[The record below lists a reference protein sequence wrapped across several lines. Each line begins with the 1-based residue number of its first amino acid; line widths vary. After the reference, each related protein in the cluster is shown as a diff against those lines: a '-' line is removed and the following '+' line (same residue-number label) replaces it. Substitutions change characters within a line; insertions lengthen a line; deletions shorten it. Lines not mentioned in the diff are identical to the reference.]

1 MFTIRNA
8 WILAH
13 KRLEYQIPT
22 GNITQLASQGTFG
35 IIKAQGFISRVQG
48 SIHLSFTQISTM
60 GSLSTH
66 SNGHGQQGPFNV
78 KRIAI
83 VGAGPCGVS
92 AAKYLLAEEA
102 FERIDIYEQAAE
114 VGGVWNYSPLVPG
127 TVPVPQTDAFAPAEE
142 PVYPE
147 TGASNGKGKTAPVFP
162 SPMYDDLHTNIPHTL
177 MQYSDLD
184 FPAGCEIYPS
194 REVVQEYL
202 VEYAK
207 DVRHLIKFST
217 QVEDIALRTIPVAGA
232 NASENRTQDQ
242 WDVRAKD
249 LLSGETSLQTYDAVV
264 VASGHY
270 TTPYIPD
277 SDPGSHSMVDIR
289 AFNEAHPGVIIHSKL
304 YRNPEPYRGKKV
316 VVVGTGPSGLDIA
329 AQIRPVCKG
338 PLLVSAKTG
347 SPPEALA
354 HLGAGVEQVGE
365 IARFLP
371 GDRGVVF
378 RAPDGGGHEEGE
390 RVETGVDVVLF
401 CTGYLYTFPFLA
413 TADPPLVTDGR
424 RVRGLAK
431 HFIHIAHPTL
441 AFPGLPMKI
450 IPFPLSEAQA
460 AVFARLWSNALP
472 LPPREVLEAWE
483 REAGPG
489 DGKEYHVFPKGTDG
503 KYINELHDWAMQ
515 ARRGGGDDGDGRS
528 RKGRGKEPPVWGEE
542 LLWQREIFAE
552 AKVQFEKTGRKAKTL
567 EELGFVRKREG
578 LVESADD
585 VKNKGPQIDIAG

>member
-1 MFTIRNA
+1 
-8 WILAH
+8 
-13 KRLEYQIPT
+13 
-22 GNITQLASQGTFG
+22 
-35 IIKAQGFISRVQG
+35 
-48 SIHLSFTQISTM
+48 M
-60 GSLSTH
+60 GSLSTD

-114 VGGVWNYSPLVPG
+114 VGGVWNYSSLVPG
-127 TVPVPQTDAFAPAEE
+127 TVPVPQTDAFVPVEE
-142 PVYPE
+142 PVYPD

-177 MQYSDLD
+177 MQYSDLN

-207 DVRHLIKFST
+207 EVRHLIKFST
-217 QVEDIALRTIPVAGA
+217 QVEDIALRTIPITS
-232 NASENRTQDQ
+232 ASGKPRTQDQ

-277 SDPGSHSMVDIR
+277 SDPGSNSMVDIR
-289 AFNEAHPGVIIHSKL
+289 AFNEAHPGVITHSKL
-304 YRNPEPYRGKKV
+304 YRNPESYRGKKV

-347 SPPEALA
+347 SPPETLA
-354 HLGAGVEQVGE
+354 HLGVEQVGE

-371 GDRGVVF
+371 GERGVVF
-378 RAPDGGGHEEGE
+378 RAANDGSD

-413 TADPPLVTDGR
+413 TTALGDPALVTDGR
-424 RVRGLAK
+424 RVWGLAK
-431 HFIHIAHPTL
+431 HFLHVAHPTL
-441 AFPGLPMKI
+441 AFPGLPIKI
-450 IPFPLSEAQA
+450 IPFPLSESQA

-483 REAGPG
+483 REAGDG

-515 ARRGGGDDGDGRS
+515 ARRDGGGSAGHGNS
-528 RKGRGKEPPVWGEE
+528 REGKGKGKEPPVWGEE

-552 AKVQFEKTGRKAKTL
+552 AKMQFEKTGRKAKTL
-567 EELGFVRKREG
+567 EELGFVRTREDS
-578 LVESADD
+578 VKSPDD
-585 VKNKGPQIDIAG
+585 VKNKDPNIDIAG